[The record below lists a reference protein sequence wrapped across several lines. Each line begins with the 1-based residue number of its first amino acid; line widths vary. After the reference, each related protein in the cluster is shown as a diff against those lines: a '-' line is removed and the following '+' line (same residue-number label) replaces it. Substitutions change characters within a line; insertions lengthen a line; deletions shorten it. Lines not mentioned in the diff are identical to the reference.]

1 MSTPVPLL
9 QASPQLLMDSCQKM
23 KEAYTVY
30 SESPGSENKAPY
42 VQAAGAK
49 EWAQGKVSRQQKGKE
64 LHSKE
69 TRTWCFMLP
78 CLSLWC
84 NKWIAVS
91 ATRLRIRRWVLV
103 HVPLSPAQGT
113 SCKLWCHDH
122 WPLRHKVT
130 CIAGHS
136 HRWKQ
141 ALWLYILRLLINIGS
156 AVAFLF

>member
-30 SESPGSENKAPY
+30 SESPGSENEAPY

-113 SCKLWCHDH
+113 SCKLM
-122 WPLRHKVT
+122 PRSLTLK
-130 CIAGHS
+130 AQS
-136 HRWKQ
+136 YLHRWPFTQMKTSLMTVHTQ
-141 ALWLYILRLLINIGS
+141 TFN
-156 AVAFLF
+156 